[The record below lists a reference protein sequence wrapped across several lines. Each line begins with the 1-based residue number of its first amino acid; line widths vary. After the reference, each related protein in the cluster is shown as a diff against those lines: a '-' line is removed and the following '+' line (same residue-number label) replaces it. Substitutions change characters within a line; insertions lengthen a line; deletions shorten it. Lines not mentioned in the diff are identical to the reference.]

1 MKSLM
6 EVREGNFQ
14 RNVCRFKFIERLLLV
29 HGHWNY
35 DRTAKMVQHFFYKNA
50 TFVFTCFW

>member
-1 MKSLM
+1 M